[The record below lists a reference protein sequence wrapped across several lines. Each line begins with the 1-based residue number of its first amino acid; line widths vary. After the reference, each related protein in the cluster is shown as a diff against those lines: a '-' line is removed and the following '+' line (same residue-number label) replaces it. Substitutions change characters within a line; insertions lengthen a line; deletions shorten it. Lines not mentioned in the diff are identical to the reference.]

1 MNAVQDQNREWCGE
15 CVPDGLVAGALAA
28 RCECG
33 GGWRVYVPTVRCVTR
48 EMLIDLCESD
58 GTAYWAKSGK
68 VAGEAI
74 EWAPIEPHEFGED
87 GKEVRKYRA
96 TFERLAVALVEV
108 ADGQHTNRDT
118 AAECAEALSDGQWI
132 AGNDVSDCVIQVA
145 LFGEVVY
152 G

>member
-1 MNAVQDQNREWCGE
+1 MHADIQSSWNMETGE
-15 CVPDGLVAGALAA
+15 VVYMVPGI
-28 RCECG
+28 R
-33 GGWRVYVPTVRCVTR
+33 RVTR
-48 EMLIDLCESD
+48 EMLTDLCGAD
-58 GTAYWAKSGK
+58 GTAYWAKCGR

-74 EWAPIEPHEFGED
+74 EWTVVEPHEFGED
-87 GKEVRKYRA
+87 GKEVWKYRA

-108 ADGQHTNRDT
+108 SEGKHTNRDT
-118 AAECAEALSDGQWI
+118 ADECAESIAEGHWI

>member
-1 MNAVQDQNREWCGE
+1 MHADIQSSWNTETGE
-15 CVPDGLVAGALAA
+15 VVYMVPGI
-28 RCECG
+28 R
-33 GGWRVYVPTVRCVTR
+33 RVTR
-48 EMLIDLCESD
+48 EMLVDLLEQD

-74 EWAPIEPHEFGED
+74 EWSPIEPHEFGED

-96 TFERLAVALVEV
+96 TFERLAVAMVEV
-108 ADGQHTNRDT
+108 SAGEHTNRDT
-118 AAECAEALSDGQWI
+118 ADECLECIAEGHWI
-132 AGNDVSDCVIQVA
+132 AGVDVADCVIQVA